1 MRIELHE
8 HEHEL
13 VEHHPELERLEH
25 PGRREHGDA
34 QGR

>member
-13 VEHHPELERLEH
+13 VEHPELERHEH
-25 PGRREHGDA
+25 PGRRELGDA